1 MDRQMGEQTV
11 HLAREKA
18 LYRYSSALERGDF
31 EVVSQVLTEAE
42 RDPVL
47 EGMILEINEALQAE
61 EKERQ
66 VPVIPAVRS
75 ENAHRRGALTWLR
88 KKLRSEEKGEKMAKS
103 ERQPRN
109 RRWTLRQG
117 LAVGGVVFGILLVFA
132 IALSSY
138 NAPGRRSDTA
148 SRAGDGAN
156 GTIGQELG
164 LEEPP
169 WDTRSSVAEDSGESF
184 EYVQDAD
191 HDDSVVRTTGGA
203 LAPPVESSL
212 VPVEAPPAPA
222 ADLAQSETVDRL
234 IIRNG
239 YITMVVEDTRIT
251 WQSIEDL
258 VAGMAG
264 EGAYIVSSNEEGG
277 LDEDLPYISMSIRV
291 PAARFDETMAHLADL
306 AFRVTAR
313 HESGQ
318 DVTEEYVDL
327 ENRLESLETSRQ
339 RLLEIMQEAET
350 AEVLL
355 DAEQHLTE
363 REAEIESIKGRM
375 QYLSQSAQ
383 LSAIFI
389 ELQPYRLSQPVDAG
403 WQPAETARD
412 AWEALLDG
420 LRGLADFAIYFAI
433 AILPWLVVLGV
444 VVGLVMFFVRR
455 RRRKRLTQHAAN
467 SQDPD
472 GDV

>member
-1 MDRQMGEQTV
+1 MGEQTV
-11 HLAREKA
+11 QLAREKA

-31 EVVSQVLTEAE
+31 GVVSQVLAEAE
-42 RDPVL
+42 RDPAL
-47 EGMILEINEALQAE
+47 EGMILEVNEVLQAE
-61 EKERQ
+61 ETEPQ
-66 VPVIPAVRS
+66 VPVSPSVRT
-75 ENAHRRGALTWLR
+75 ENAHERGALAWLR
-88 KKLRSEEKGEKMAKS
+88 KKLRSEEKGAKMAGLGH
-103 ERQPRN
+103 QPHN
-109 RRWTLRQG
+109 RRWTLGRG
-117 LAVGGVVFGILLVFA
+117 LAVGGVVVGILLVFA

-138 NAPGRRSDTA
+138 TAPGRLADTT
-148 SRAGDGAN
+148 SDGAN
-156 GTIGQELG
+156 GIRQELR
-164 LEEPP
+164 LEEP
-169 WDTRSSVAEDSGESF
+169 WDTKSSVAENSGESF
-184 EYVQDAD
+184 EYAPDAD
-191 HDDSVVRTTGGA
+191 HDDSVGRTAAGA
-203 LAPPVESSL
+203 PAPPMEPGL

-239 YITMVVEDTRIT
+239 YITMIVEDTLVAR
-251 WQSIEDL
+251 QSIEDL

-264 EGAYIVSSNEEGG
+264 EGAYVVSSSEQGG

-291 PAARFDETMAHLADL
+291 PAVRFDETMARLASL

-363 REAEIESIKGRM
+363 REAEIEALKGRM

-383 LSAIFI
+383 LSAISI
-389 ELQPYRLSQPVDAG
+389 ELQPHRLSQPVDAG
-403 WQPAETARD
+403 WQPAETVRD

-420 LRGLADFAIYFAI
+420 LRGLADFTIYFAI
-433 AILPWLVVLGV
+433 AILPWLAVLGLVICLV
-444 VVGLVMFFVRR
+444 VFFVRR
-455 RRRKRLTQHAAN
+455 RRKRLAPPPAGPQE
-467 SQDPD
+467 PE